1 MPIPRLC
8 SRRGAKESGRG
19 RRHIPAHRLLRRVRD
34 LDGGVIEGLLDA
46 QRRLRHL
53 PHQLLSGSFILEQL
67 DRVESEASD
76 ALLDVLAA
84 RAGPRSGTSTSRSRS
99 ICPRWCGS

>member
-1 MPIPRLC
+1 MRQQAGQPCRI
-8 SRRGAKESGRG
+8 GGVENGVSGRIVQG
-19 RRHIPAHRLLRRVRD
+19 LHEA
-34 LDGGVIEGLLDA
+34 GVNN
-46 QRRLRHL
+46 
-53 PHQLLSGSFILEQL
+53 PVFILEQL

-76 ALLDVLAA
+76 ALLDVLAP